1 MSALW
6 SRLRGRF
13 LPATGADAP
22 AAGADAP
29 AAAGGVGSPARPEGG
44 ERWRGFVPDLLTEM
58 FENPLDPGYADAARR
73 RAERAERAE
82 KAEPS
87 ARREPPVRP
96 FPVPRA
102 LTLLVVA
109 GIGFLL
115 IVAYQHVLDDEPA
128 RSRARDGLV
137 DQINDRRAGTDALL
151 RRADQLRDQVA
162 RQRDAV
168 LDDRAAARLRDLEAT
183 TGLGRVTGDGVV
195 VRIADAPRPVDAVTG
210 QGSGNDLGRVLDRD
224 LQQIANALWRAG
236 AEAIAVN
243 GQRLISTSTIR
254 AAGDAILVDFRPL
267 TGPYEVT
274 AIGPG
279 DLQRQFA
286 NSPTARAF
294 RQLVDAFGMSF
305 EVRKRDHLSLPAASD
320 PQLRYARPLRSASP
334 SPTTVTPTEGG
345 R

>member
-1 MSALW
+1 VNEVW

-13 LPATGADAP
+13 LPATGARTA
-22 AAGADAP
+22 AAGADADP
-29 AAAGGVGSPARPEGG
+29 APTGASTADAPARPEGG
-44 ERWRGFVPDLLTEM
+44 DGWRAFVPDLLTEL
-58 FENPLDPGYADAARR
+58 FENPLEPGYADAARR
-73 RAERAERAE
+73 RADRAARAGRGEPERAF
-82 KAEPS
+82 S
-87 ARREPPVRP
+87 A
-96 FPVPRA
+96 PRV

-115 IVAYQHVLDDEPA
+115 IVAYQHVLADEPA
-128 RSRARDGLV
+128 RTRARDALV
-137 DQINDRRAGTDALL
+137 DQINDRRASTDTLL

-210 QGSGNDLGRVLDRD
+210 QGSGNELGRVQDRD

-236 AEAIAVN
+236 AEAIAIN

-286 NSPTARAF
+286 NSSTARTF

-305 EVRKRDHLSLPAASD
+305 EVRKRNDLSLPAASD
-320 PQLRYARPLRSASP
+320 PQLRYARPLHSASP

>member
-1 MSALW
+1 VNELW
-6 SRLRGRF
+6 TRLRGRF
-13 LPATGADAP
+13 LPAPGAGTAAAGASTPAGGADAP
-22 AAGADAP
+22 A
-29 AAAGGVGSPARPEGG
+29 RPESGDG
-44 ERWRGFVPDLLTEM
+44 WRAFVPDLLTEL
-58 FENPLDPGYADAARR
+58 FENPLEPGYADAARR
-73 RAERAERAE
+73 RAERAARAGQVE
-82 KAEPS
+82 QAGQPE
-87 ARREPPVRP
+87 RP
-96 FPVPRA
+96 FSVPRV
-102 LTLLVVA
+102 LTLLVAA

-115 IVAYQHVLDDEPA
+115 IVAYQHVLADEPA
-128 RSRARDGLV
+128 RTRARDGLV
-137 DQINDRRAGTDALL
+137 DQINDRRASTDTLL

-236 AEAIAVN
+236 AEAIAIN

-286 NSPTARAF
+286 NSSTARAF

-305 EVRKRDHLSLPAASD
+305 EVRKRDDLSLPAASD